1 MWIKSHAITY
11 WEAILPLN
19 AQTLGTI
26 GRAIADQMGT
36 GNNAPSTIVVQSV
49 LDGRVIAETIT
60 PFVSQNQQST
70 TNLRAASRGV
80 NL

>member
-26 GRAIADQMGT
+26 GRAIADQMGG
-36 GNNAPSTIVVQSV
+36 GNNTPSTIVVQSV
-49 LDGRVIAETIT
+49 LDGRIIAETIT